1 MFKVKSCKGI
11 RYAIF
16 AVALFPLTGCDLA
29 ENYMKADR
37 EGSLEVQDYR
47 DAFASR
53 VDQEDERDAAR
64 KSISSIPSLQPY
76 IASGDMDAKSMP
88 LVSISVN
95 QSIPLRDVLFELA
108 QQADIDIELDPGIT
122 GGIIFT
128 ARQRPFDNVIER
140 ISEVA
145 GLRYTF
151 KDGVLR
157 IEQDTPYNKLYKID
171 YLSYVRSN
179 SSQISNDISVVSGDG
194 TDTGSN
200 FSSNS
205 ESEADFWGELE
216 ANITQIIGG
225 ENAALRT
232 QNDPQISVA
241 EQNPDVRAVSP
252 DGNAAP
258 PDAVLNVSSLPIGG
272 GQSASS
278 PSESDSSAAT
288 FSMNKQAG
296 LINVFANGKA
306 HKELRAYLDLVKTSV
321 TAQVLIEAKVLE
333 VSLSDEYATG
343 INWNAPGLSGEGNVN
358 FVTSTGNS
366 LLGFLGAGTDAVT
379 FPQAAV
385 NAVDS
390 TAFTASFFGN
400 DIQALIGAISEFG
413 TVKALASPRLT
424 VLNNQSAV
432 MNVATNRV
440 FFEVEID
447 TTTSDTGTTTEVESE
462 IRNVPEGVLIN
473 VQPSVDLSSNTIS
486 LALRPTIT
494 KINNT
499 IDDPGL
505 AIAIAECG
513 SACAG
518 ISSPVPELNVQ
529 EIDSVIKVNSG
540 QPIVMGGLLQ
550 DRVETNHAGVPI
562 LSETPVLGNLF
573 KNKSDA
579 VTKTELVIFLKAT
592 ILDDP
597 SQSVHGTD
605 KDLYRKFSGDRRPL
619 RF

>member
-1 MFKVKSCKGI
+1 
-11 RYAIF
+11 
-16 AVALFPLTGCDLA
+16 
-29 ENYMKADR
+29 MKADR
-37 EGSLEVQDYR
+37 EGGLEVQDYR

-53 VDQEDERDAAR
+53 VDQEDEKDVAQKNATA
-64 KSISSIPSLQPY
+64 IPSLQPY
-76 IASGDMDAKSMP
+76 IASGDVNAKAMP

-95 QSIPLRDVLFELA
+95 QSIPLRDVLFELS
-108 QQADIDIELDPGIT
+108 QQAGVDIELDPGIT

-128 ARQRPFDNVIER
+128 ARQRPFDDVIDR

-151 KDGVLR
+151 ENDVLR

-171 YLSYVRSN
+171 YLSYVRTN

-200 FSSNS
+200 FSSS
-205 ESEADFWGELE
+205 AESEADFWGELE

-225 ENAALRT
+225 ANAALRT
-232 QNDPQISVA
+232 QSDPQISVA

-252 DGNAAP
+252 DGENVSA
-258 PDAVLNVSSLPIGG
+258 PDAVLNVSALPVDGG
-272 GQSASS
+272 NASGPAFEGEGAS
-278 PSESDSSAAT
+278 AT
-288 FSMNKQAG
+288 FSVNKQAG
-296 LINVFANGKA
+296 LINVFANDKV
-306 HKELRAYLDLVKTSV
+306 HKEIRGYLDVVKKSV

-343 INWNAPGLSGEGNVN
+343 INWNAAGLSTEGNVSLLS
-358 FVTSTGNS
+358 STGDA
-366 LLGFLGAGTDAVT
+366 LLGVLGGGSSVT

-385 NAVDS
+385 DAVDS

-440 FFEVEID
+440 FFEVEVD
-447 TTTSDTGTTTEVESE
+447 TTIDEGTVSTEVESE

-473 VQPSVDLSSNTIS
+473 VQPSVDLSSNTVS

-494 KINNT
+494 KIDNT
-499 IDDPGL
+499 VDDPGL
-505 AIAIAECG
+505 AVAIAECG
-513 SACAG
+513 SACSG
-518 ISSPVPELNVQ
+518 ISSPIPELNVQ
-529 EIDSVIKVNSG
+529 EIDSVIRVNSG

-550 DRVETNHAGVPI
+550 DRVETNHAGVPV
-562 LSETPVLGNLF
+562 LAETPILGNLF
-573 KNKSDA
+573 KNKSDI
-579 VTKTELVIFLKAT
+579 VTKTELVILLKAT
-592 ILDDP
+592 ILENP
-597 SQSVHGTD
+597 SDSVHSTD
-605 KDLYRKFSGDRRPL
+605 KDLYRKFSGDRRPF